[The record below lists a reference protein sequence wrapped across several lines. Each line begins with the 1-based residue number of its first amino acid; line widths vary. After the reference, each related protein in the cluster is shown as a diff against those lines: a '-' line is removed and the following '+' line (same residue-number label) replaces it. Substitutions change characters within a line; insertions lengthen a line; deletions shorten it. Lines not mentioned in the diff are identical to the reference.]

1 LDVPDPASTE
11 DRQGAGPLDAP
22 HDLRGCLASVVR
34 CGGCMAILYII
45 MFIAVIL
52 AAVLS
57 LLFFR

>member
-1 LDVPDPASTE
+1 LATPEPESRA
-11 DRQGAGPLDAP
+11 DREFSGPIDAP
-22 HDLRGCLASVVR
+22 HDLRGCLASVFR

-52 AAVLS
+52 AALLS